1 MWEKKVMRRKKH
13 QKACYFKTQRD
24 SISHHPGNIILP
36 VEIVELEKNSYH
48 LIISLEINGIQG
60 DVIID
65 TGASVT
71 VIDKQLLEEQDIL
84 TTETCIQSGSVTG
97 QISDVKVVKTKSIKI
112 GGIPFKNIHLAAI
125 DLDYVNEMYNH
136 HLKRKIIGLLGC
148 DFCVKHR
155 VVIDYQKKILICRR

>member
-1 MWEKKVMRRKKH
+1 MRRKKNL
-13 QKACYFKTQRD
+13 KACHFKAQGD
-24 SISHHPGNIILP
+24 IAGYPPGYVVLP
-36 VEIVELEKNSYH
+36 VEIVELESNSYH

-71 VIDKQLLEEQDIL
+71 VIDKNLLEEQDIL
-84 TTETCIQSGSVTG
+84 TTNVSIRSGSVTG
-97 QISDVKVVKTKSIKI
+97 QINDVKVIKTKSIKI
-112 GGIPFKNIHLAAI
+112 GGISFKNLHLAAI
-125 DLDYVNEMYNH
+125 DLNYVNEMYDH

-148 DFCVKHR
+148 DFCVKHG